1 MIRWVRQ
8 TGEKIHR
15 VHHEWGRP
23 ELSEAGLDL
32 WVPLTPFFAAENA
45 RDLPCFALRGEDEE
59 AERLVIESIIEIFW
73 KIERRRDSC
82 QV

>member
-1 MIRWVRQ
+1 MGQADGR
-8 TGEKIHR
+8 EIHR
-15 VHHEWGRP
+15 AHREWGRL

-73 KIERRRDSC
+73 KIE
-82 QV
+82 